1 MPAGSNGEEDPKS
14 MTKPVSL
21 ERLCQ
26 VTLVPLLMQNGVFA
40 LGSETLAID
49 AVEAA
54 VRLTSTM
61 HGVEADPQVLLLLQM
76 LSG

>member
-1 MPAGSNGEEDPKS
+1 
-14 MTKPVSL
+14 MTKPVSF

-26 VTLVPLLMQNGVFA
+26 VTLVPLLTQNGVFA

-49 AVEAA
+49 AVEDA
-54 VRLTSTM
+54 VRLTSTVQ
-61 HGVEADPQVLLLLQM
+61 GVEADPQVLLLLQM